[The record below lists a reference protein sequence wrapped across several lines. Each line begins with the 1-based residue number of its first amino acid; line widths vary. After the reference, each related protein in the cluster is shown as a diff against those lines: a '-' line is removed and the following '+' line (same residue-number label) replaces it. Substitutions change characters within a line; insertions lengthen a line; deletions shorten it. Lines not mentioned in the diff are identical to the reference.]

1 MSIIFPAFLLFLF
14 LLCRPDDAMAW
25 GPATH
30 LQIGWHILSNPAI
43 LVAPVKALLET
54 YPYDYLYG
62 CISAD
67 IVVGKRFSR
76 ALNHCHN
83 WRIGFKVLE
92 RAESPF
98 QKAFAYGY
106 LSHLAAD
113 TIAHN
118 HFVPEKMVTA
128 FSTRLLRHVYWE
140 MRFDALADRVVWNL
154 PYEIMKDVHKDN
166 DPLLEYVLED
176 TLFSFRTNKTIFN
189 NVLLIHRMER
199 WHQMINNLSLYSRWV
214 LHKEDVNIYYQRSL
228 NAVIDILCNHEKAMC
243 IKEDPTGR
251 KNLAMAKRLRR
262 RLKFMKRIGMT
273 MQVTPPLFP
282 FKEAA
287 YSAAEIRKDGA

>member
-1 MSIIFPAFLLFLF
+1 MFIISSISILIILLFW
-14 LLCRPDDAMAW
+14 PDDALAW

-30 LQIGWHILSNPAI
+30 LQLGWYILSNPAMLI
-43 LVAPVKALLET
+43 APVKSLLET

-92 RAESPF
+92 RADSPF
-98 QKAFAYGY
+98 QRAFAYGY

-113 TIAHN
+113 TVAHN
-118 HFVPEKMVTA
+118 YFVPEKMVTA

-154 PYEIMKDVHKDN
+154 PYEIMRDVHKEN
-166 DPLLEYVLED
+166 DPLLEEVLED
-176 TLFSFRTNKTIFN
+176 TLLSFNTNKTIFS
-189 NVLLIHRMER
+189 NVILIHRMEH
-199 WHQMINNLSLYSRWV
+199 WHKMINRLALYSRWV
-214 LHKEDVNIYYQRSL
+214 LHKEDVDIYYQRSL
-228 NAVIDILCNHEKAMC
+228 SAIIDIINNHDKAIC
-243 IKEDPTGR
+243 LKDDPAGR
-251 KNLAMAKRLRR
+251 KSLALAKRLRR
-262 RLKFMKRIGMT
+262 RLKFMKRVGMT
-273 MQVTPPLFP
+273 ISSPVFP
-282 FKEAA
+282 FKEVS
-287 YSAAEIRKDGA
+287 YPAEKIWKDRT

>member
-1 MSIIFPAFLLFLF
+1 MLIISPFFVFLLLLF
-14 LLCRPDDAMAW
+14 WPDHAFAW

-30 LQIGWHILSNPAI
+30 LQLGWHILNNSSL
-43 LVAPVKALLET
+43 LVVPVKSLIET

-83 WRIGFKVLE
+83 WRVGFQVLK
-92 RAESPF
+92 RADNPS
-98 QKAFAYGY
+98 QRAFAYGY

-118 HFVPEKMVTA
+118 YFVPEKMVTA
-128 FSTRLLRHVYWE
+128 YSTRLLRHVYWE

-166 DPLLEYVLED
+166 DPLLEKVLED
-176 TLFSFRTNKTIFN
+176 TWLSFNTNRAIFN
-189 NVLLIHRMER
+189 NVILIHRMEH
-199 WHQMINNLSLYSRWV
+199 WHNMINRLSSYSKWV
-214 LHKEDVNIYYQRSL
+214 LHKEDVEVYYQRALS
-228 NAVIDILCNHEKAMC
+228 AVTDILCHHEKAMC

-262 RLKFMKRIGMT
+262 RLKFMKRVGMT
-273 MQVTPPLFP
+273 IGSPVFP
-282 FKEAA
+282 FKEAS
-287 YSAAEIRKDGA
+287 YPAEEIWKDRA

>member
-1 MSIIFPAFLLFLF
+1 VFILSAIFVALLFVF
-14 LLCRPDDAMAW
+14 WPENAFAW

-30 LQIGWHILSNPAI
+30 LQLGWNILSTPAI
-43 LVAPVKALLET
+43 LAAPVKSLIEA

-67 IVVGKRFSR
+67 IVVGKRFTR

-83 WRIGFKVLE
+83 WSVGFKVLQ
-92 RAESPF
+92 RAESRS
-98 QKAFAYGY
+98 QRAFAYGY

-118 HFVPEKMVTA
+118 YFVPEKMVTA

-154 PYEIMKDVHKDN
+154 PYEIMKDIHKDN
-166 DPLLEYVLED
+166 DPLLERVLED
-176 TLFSFRTNKTIFN
+176 TLLSFTTNKTIFN
-189 NVLLIHRMER
+189 NVILIHRMEQ
-199 WHQMINNLSLYSRWV
+199 WHKMINRLSSYSKWV
-214 LHKEDVNIYYQRSL
+214 LHKEDVEEYYQRAL
-228 NAVIDILCNHEKAMC
+228 NAVIDILCNGEKAAC
-243 IKEDPTGR
+243 FQEDPTGR
-251 KNLAMAKRLRR
+251 KNLAAAKRLRR
-262 RLKFMKRIGMT
+262 RLKFMKRFGMQIN
-273 MQVTPPLFP
+273 MPVFP

-287 YSAAEIRKDGA
+287 YPTEKIRKDRA